1 MAPLPTATNH
11 HNKAATNLLE
21 REAVFGGDL
30 LQEEGLA
37 LPIDDFALDLAR
49 ELAVHKVEL
58 VGKDVV
64 DAHLRLEPLRE
75 VGEAAGQN
83 AHLIMYIFEFNRQ

>member
-1 MAPLPTATNH
+1 M
-11 HNKAATNLLE
+11 TNLLE

-64 DAHLRLEPLRE
+64 DAHLRLEPARE

-83 AHLIMYIFEFNRQ
+83 AHLIIISSNSSEPDHTYHRQS